1 MEKITIELPIV
12 KVESGQPIFSSDFAK
27 EHYKIGLF
35 ITDDGILRHLAF
47 YDGVYVNAFP
57 CPYDIFEERLVEK
70 TQINLDEIYHRDM
83 EAIEDSLSKISR
95 LLNEVKVE
103 AMKSDDR
110 LTATIV
116 EQSARQV
123 TEFNILRDGIEV
135 LEKGE
140 NIIMDFVKEGHKNS
154 GNGVS
159 VLDVAKGFAIIQKPE
174 LIVELNK

>member
-83 EAIEDSLSKISR
+83 EAIEDKLAQIAR
-95 LLNEVKVE
+95 LVGETKDEVR
-103 AMKSDDR
+103 KSETR
-110 LTATIV
+110 LTDTLV
-116 EQSARQV
+116 DERARQV
-123 TEFNILRDGIEV
+123 GEFNILREGLET

-140 NIIMDFVKEGHKNS
+140 NIIMDFVKEGQKNS
-154 GNGVS
+154 DGVS